1 MACFYVRFL
10 DDKQQEP
17 YYRAIYL
24 RERTT
29 SDFICQLSRKY
40 KIQPDSILSLV
51 HITPNNLRVVVD
63 DGVVG
68 EIPEGQDMF
77 ARFTEVPAEFG
88 SNGRDDTEGYNNGYE
103 VHLFF

>member
-1 MACFYVRFL
+1 VACFYVRFL

-40 KIQPDSILSLV
+40 KVQPDRILSLV
-51 HITPNNLRVVVD
+51 HIKPNNLYVIVD
-63 DGVVG
+63 DDVVG
-68 EIPEGQDMF
+68 EIPEGQDIL
-77 ARFTEVPAEFG
+77 ARFTEVSAQFN
-88 SNGRDDTEGYNNGYE
+88 SDGRDGTEGYRNGYE
-103 VHLFF
+103 VHLVF